1 MNITDNG
8 QRSTEGLSRGG
19 GGDTYE
25 GDKIL
30 VRGGVF

>member
-19 GGDTYE
+19 GDTYE